1 MQLVEQLG
9 HRKHAGTHGKG
20 RASQGQFSEIRPLLK
35 LGIIS
40 ITGINVWTMIKLI
53 N

>member
-20 RASQGQFSEIRPLLK
+20 RTFLGQLSESSPLLK

-40 ITGINVWTMIKLI
+40 ITGIIKI
-53 N
+53 RV